1 MVTTKQ
7 YPGFVMAEP
16 SGRYMAD
23 EHCGSY
29 HLFRVVTL
37 GQGQRAFVHIM
48 MFCLQTPK
56 VGGAILRNFLNNGG
70 HPPFFFKN

>member
-1 MVTTKQ
+1 MIKTKQ
-7 YPGFVMAEP
+7 YAGFVMAEP
-16 SGRYMAD
+16 SSRYMAD

-37 GQGQRAFVHIM
+37 GQGQRAFGRIM

-56 VGGAILRNFLNNGG
+56 VGGTILPNFLQNGS
-70 HPPFFFKN
+70 HPPFFFTK